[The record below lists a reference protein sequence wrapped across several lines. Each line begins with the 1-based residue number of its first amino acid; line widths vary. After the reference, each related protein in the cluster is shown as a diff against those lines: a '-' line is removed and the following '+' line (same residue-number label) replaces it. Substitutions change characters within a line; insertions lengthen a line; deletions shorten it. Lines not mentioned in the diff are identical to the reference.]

1 MSGNH
6 IPFHTLSDLYDNEI
20 GSGVERD
27 ALMSHLGSCADCA
40 LEYRRLESTVRLCGE
55 YGCVT
60 CVSGDLSTG
69 AMGRIRSARRRKMLF
84 KSLPAMAASV
94 LIIAGVGLFN
104 AGIIGVHDGGMEAN
118 GGFRKSVSD
127 SERVIDIIR
136 QHNAAIAGVTDEY
149 VEGTVPLSSFNDLR
163 KHLGSRRV
171 AYLLV
176 DGSSPAPIAQWN
188 NAIEEVGLSNGQEPV
203 MREQGSSKKFVMFR
217 VFR

>member
-6 IPFHTLSDLYDNEI
+6 IPFHALSDLYDNEI
-20 GSGVERD
+20 GPGAERD
-27 ALMSHLGSCADCA
+27 ALMSHLGSCPECA

-55 YGCVT
+55 YGCVS
-60 CVSGDLSTG
+60 CVSGDLSTR
-69 AMGRIRSARRRKMLF
+69 AMGGIRFARRRKMLL
-84 KSLPAMAASV
+84 KSLPALAASV

-104 AGIIGVHDGGMEAN
+104 TGIIGVHDGGRMAS
-118 GGFRKSVSD
+118 RSVSD

-149 VEGTVPLSSFNDLR
+149 VEGTVPLSSFNELR
-163 KHLGSRRV
+163 KHLGSRKV

-176 DGSSPAPIAQWN
+176 DGSAPAQAAQWD
-188 NAIEEVGLSNGQEPV
+188 NAIEEVGLSEGEEPV
-203 MREQGSSKKFVMFR
+203 TRVQGDGKKYVVFR

>member
-20 GSGVERD
+20 GPGTERD
-27 ALMSHLGSCADCA
+27 ALMHHMASCTECA

-55 YGCVT
+55 YGCAT
-60 CVSGDLSTG
+60 CVREDFPAG
-69 AMGRIRSARRRKMLF
+69 AMRSIRSAKRRKMFL

-104 AGIIGVHDGGMEAN
+104 TGIIGVRDGGMTAD

-136 QHNAAIAGVTDEY
+136 QHNATIAGVTDEY
-149 VEGTVPLSSFNDLR
+149 VEGTVPLSSFNELR
-163 KHLGSRRV
+163 KRLGSRRV

-176 DGSSPAPIAQWN
+176 DGSSPAPAVQWN
-188 NAIEEVGLSNGQEPV
+188 NAIEEVGLTDGQGAAMPEP
-203 MREQGSSKKFVMFR
+203 GSSKKFVVFR

>member
-20 GSGVERD
+20 APGADRD
-27 ALMSHLGSCADCA
+27 ALMSHIGSCAECA

-60 CVSGDLSTG
+60 CVSGELATG
-69 AMGRIRSARRRKMLF
+69 AMSKIRTARRRKMFL
-84 KSLPAMAASV
+84 KSMPAMAASV
-94 LIIAGVGLFN
+94 LVIAGVGLFN
-104 AGIIGVHDGGMEAN
+104 MGIIGVHDRGLEAD

-149 VEGTVPLSSFNDLR
+149 VEGTVPLASFNDLR
-163 KHLGSRRV
+163 KRLGSRRV

-176 DGSSPAPIAQWN
+176 DGSSTAPAAQWD
-188 NAIEEVGLSNGQEPV
+188 NAIEEVGLADGQAPV
-203 MREQGSSKKFVMFR
+203 IRESGSSKKFVVFR

>member
-20 GSGVERD
+20 GPGAERD
-27 ALMSHLGSCADCA
+27 DLMRHMASCPECA

-55 YGCVT
+55 YGCAT
-60 CVSGDLSTG
+60 CVGEEFPAG
-69 AMGRIRSARRRKMLF
+69 AMRGIRSARRRKMFL

-104 AGIIGVHDGGMEAN
+104 TGIIGVRDGGMMSD
-118 GGFRKSVSD
+118 GGYRKSVSD

-136 QHNAAIAGVTDEY
+136 QHNATIAGVTDEY
-149 VEGTVPLSSFNDLR
+149 VEGTVPLSSFNELKKR
-163 KHLGSRRV
+163 LGSRRV

-176 DGSSPAPIAQWN
+176 DGSSPAPAVQWN
-188 NAIEEVGLSNGQEPV
+188 NAIEDVGLTDGRGDIITEP
-203 MREQGSSKKFVMFR
+203 GSSKRFVVFR